1 MRVVVVGA
9 SGNLGT
15 AFLRRMAAGGEH
27 ELVGVSRRVP
37 TRTGPYSTVRA
48 WHSIDVGGPDAATQL
63 VDAFRGADAVVN
75 FAWAFQ
81 PTRRPDVL
89 YRTGVQGSAQ
99 VVRAAHAAGVRQLV
113 HTSSVGAYGP
123 RRNLAPVDESFPV
136 TGVDGSVY
144 SGHKAA
150 AEADLDRWEREHPG
164 ELDITRIR
172 PGFVLQREAGAA
184 LFRYGLP
191 GWLPGFALS
200 LLPALPLDR
209 TFVIPVIHTDDV
221 ADAVARLVDH
231 PVPGAFNLASDRFV
245 TRDDVAQVLGAR
257 AVNLSPAILETVVQ
271 ATWRAQ
277 VQPLDAGWIRLA
289 YAVPMLDSSRAQREL
304 QWRAEHDPVEAL
316 AEAVDGMRHGA
327 GLGGPVLRPRSW
339 RDGLRRLVHSGPISR
354 RQQP

>member
-15 AFLRRMAAGGEH
+15 AFLRRMAASGEH

-37 TRTGPYSTVRA
+37 TRTGPYATVGA
-48 WHSIDVGGPDAATQL
+48 WHSIDVGDPDAVTSL
-63 VDAFRGADAVVN
+63 TDAFRGADTVVN

-81 PTRRPDVL
+81 PTRRPEVL

-99 VVRAAHAAGVRQLV
+99 VVRAASAARVRHLV

-123 RRNLAPVDESFPV
+123 RRDLVPVNESFPV
-136 TGVDGSVY
+136 TGVPGSVY
-144 SGHKAA
+144 SGHKTA
-150 AEADLDRWEREHPG
+150 AEADLDRWEHEHPG
-164 ELDITRIR
+164 SLVVTRIR
-172 PGFVLQREAGAA
+172 PGFVLQRDAGAA

-209 TFVIPVIHTDDV
+209 TFVIPVIHSDDV

-231 PVPGAFNLASDRFV
+231 PVPGALNLASARFV
-245 TRDDVAQVLGAR
+245 NRGDVAQVLGALP
-257 AVNLSPAILETVVQ
+257 VNVPPTVLETVVA

-277 VQPLDAGWIRLA
+277 LQPLDAGWIRLA
-289 YAVPMLDSSRAQREL
+289 YAVPLLDSSRAQREL
-304 QWRAEHDPVEAL
+304 GWRAEHDPVEAL
-316 AEAVDGMRHGA
+316 AEAVDGMRHGTGA
-327 GLGGPVLRPRSW
+327 GGPVLRPRSW